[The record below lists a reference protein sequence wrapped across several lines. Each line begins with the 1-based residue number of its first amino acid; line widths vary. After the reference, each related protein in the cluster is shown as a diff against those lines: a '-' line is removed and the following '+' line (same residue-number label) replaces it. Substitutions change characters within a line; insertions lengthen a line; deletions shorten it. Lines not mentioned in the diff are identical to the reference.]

1 MSSRKER
8 TLFKGS
14 LEITKSS
21 CKRSSTSLDR
31 ANELVFENNAGN
43 QPGADK
49 LPNQRHKNT
58 NMCFQVT
65 VFDSTATSDP
75 FMNTNE
81 LEALRKRQNHNL
93 RAAGQFS

>member
-21 CKRSSTSLDR
+21 SKSSSTSLDR
-31 ANELVFENNAGN
+31 ANEVVFENNAGN
-43 QPGADK
+43 QPGADR

-58 NMCFQVT
+58 NTYFQVT

-81 LEALRKRQNHNL
+81 LEALRKRQNNNIK
-93 RAAGQFS
+93 AAGQSS